1 MDNCLS
7 QYLNG
12 LDENFLIV
20 MYSFL
25 KLCTIGHMLGYKR
38 QWENQ
43 GNTSGT
49 IDVGSWWGLSE
60 AKQELAISSEISL
73 PWDLHLAAFLAQQQK
88 YLSAGAPTLSGS
100 SETAHE

>member
-20 MYSFL
+20 MYYFL
-25 KLCTIGHMLGYKR
+25 KLCTIGHMLRYKR
-38 QWENQ
+38 QWENW

-49 IDVGSWWGLSE
+49 IDVGSWWVLSE
-60 AKQELAISSEISL
+60 AIMGAGYFLRDLSTLGSAPGCLSSV
-73 PWDLHLAAFLAQQQK
+73 A
-88 YLSAGAPTLSGS
+88 T
-100 SETAHE
+100 ETSHCRCLQNIW